1 MGLATKEE
9 LTKGFQIKQYRKLGM
24 RWCKLSHMYQE
35 DEVVLKRYVALYR
48 EYIDNGGKPL
58 NKELDI

>member
-48 EYIDNGGKPL
+48 EYIDNGE
-58 NKELDI
+58 NH